1 MRLGRGEGTVHLLF
15 LSKGKG
21 QVMLSTLDLKS
32 SYEEQGYAVA
42 RQLFTADEV
51 ALLREHYMRL
61 RAQGPHPGDLVGVDA
76 TSEDPLKRYPRMIH
90 MHHWDEISL
99 RWLLDERLNHL
110 LTSLV
115 GQEPYAVQTMLYFKP
130 PQARGQA
137 LHQDQFFLKV
147 QPGTCIAAWL
157 ALDPC
162 DEANG
167 CMQVV
172 PRSHRWSILC
182 TTKADTTISFTDVT
196 IPLPE
201 GQKARPVLM
210 EAGDVLFFGGSL
222 VHGSFPNTTAH
233 RFRRALIGHYI
244 SGDAEHVTAFM
255 RPVLR
260 MDGSIVTLKVSEPG
274 GPCGVWVEKDGQPVI
289 ELSGIETNTTFRSE

>member
-110 LTSLV
+110 LTFLV

-182 TTKADTTISFTDVT
+182 TAKADTTISFTDVT
-196 IPLPE
+196 VPLPE

-222 VHGSFPNTTAH
+222 VHGSFPNTTAD

-289 ELSGIETNTTFRSE
+289 EMSGIETTTTFRSE